1 MTSVSKTDLLLH
13 ELQLRWFLSIV
24 LVIFCTAVVACSP
37 RAIGPGFFEDTPESD
52 LTGEL
57 SPNPTATPLDDIA
70 PLTDETPAIVIEP
83 PDVLPTPTPIP
94 ASVGV
99 PLEELALIKPGPGSL
114 VRGPIQVEGYGGP
127 SLNNRV
133 QLRLYGEDGR
143 LISQGYTFLYS
154 YPGRPGQF
162 FGQVPFETPLV
173 AETGWLEV
181 RSFGDRYGLL
191 RHLTKI
197 QINLLS
203 TGSEKIYP
211 AIRGAE
217 KLTIFNPR
225 DEARYSGGTL
235 QVEGA
240 GWVDADVPLGVELL
254 DARGQV
260 IASTSTTM
268 DSPVVGQLGT
278 FTTTVNYEIGFGQWV
293 RVGVYERH
301 GEVPGVIH
309 YTSVQIWLEP

>member
-1 MTSVSKTDLLLH
+1 MDQMPLRLLLRW
-13 ELQLRWFLSIV
+13 LLRILLICV
-24 LVIFCTAVVACSP
+24 NLTLVGCAP
-37 RAIGPGFFEDTPESD
+37 EAIGSESIEETPEPG
-52 LTGEL
+52 LAGEL
-57 SPNPTATPLDDIA
+57 APDPTVTLQDAFA
-70 PLTDETPAIVIEP
+70 PLTEETPAIVIEP
-83 PDVLPTPTPIP
+83 PVELPTPTPIP

-99 PLEELALIKPGPGSL
+99 PLEELALLKPGPGSL

-127 SLNNRV
+127 SQNNRV

-173 AETGWLEV
+173 AETAWLEV

-191 RHLTKI
+191 NHLTKI

-203 TGSEKIYP
+203 AGSEKIYP

-225 DEARYSGGTL
+225 GEARYSGGTL
-235 QVEGA
+235 QIDGA

-260 IASTSTTM
+260 IASTSTTL
-268 DSPVVGQLGT
+268 DSPAIGQLGT
-278 FTTTVNYEIGFGQWV
+278 FTAAVSYDIGFGQWV
-293 RVGVYERH
+293 RVAVYERH

-309 YTSVQIWLEP
+309 YTSVQVWLEP

>member
-1 MTSVSKTDLLLH
+1 MKIEPYPKTPGRSLRLSLL
-13 ELQLRWFLSIV
+13 IV
-24 LVIFCTAVVACSP
+24 LLSMTGCAPDNTASPVVVDGAMP
-37 RAIGPGFFEDTPESD
+37 AVPESSEPASNNTPQAD
-52 LTGEL
+52 Y
-57 SPNPTATPLDDIA
+57 SPFTEETPAIIIEPPLPLPTATPL
-70 PLTDETPAIVIEP
+70 
-83 PDVLPTPTPIP
+83 P

-99 PLEELALIKPGPGSL
+99 PLEELALLKPGPGSL
-114 VRGPIQVEGYGGP
+114 IRTPIQIEGFGGP
-127 SLNNRV
+127 SQNNRV

-162 FGQVPFETPLV
+162 FGQVPFQTSLV

-217 KLTIFNPR
+217 KLTIFSPR
-225 DEARYSGGTL
+225 EDAHIAGGSV
-235 QVEGA
+235 QISGA
-240 GWVDADVPLGVELL
+240 GWVDADAPLGVELL
-254 DARGQV
+254 DAQGQV
-260 IASTSTTM
+260 LETTTVEI
-268 DSPVVGQLGT
+268 DSPEIGHLGT
-278 FTTTVNYEIGFGQWV
+278 FNVSLAYDVAFPQWARIGVFEQLGDI
-293 RVGVYERH
+293 
-301 GEVPGVIH
+301 PGVIH
-309 YTSVQIWLEP
+309 YTSVQVWLEP